1 MYHPSLGYF
10 GQIFGIQRATP
21 FITFSEWWAGGPHP
35 ITECGPPAHTLSS
48 LSLSEAGEAHTQGEG
63 ASSV

>member
-1 MYHPSLGYF
+1 MYHPSLVHF

-48 LSLSEAGEAHTQGEG
+48 LSLSEAGEAHTGTE
-63 ASSV
+63 